1 MPHSVWKELR
11 GKREEK
17 SHCGIRWSDRSQVC
31 AVWVINRNENIDL
44 QPGTQMKGRTV
55 TQKTPQA
62 YKVNFL
68 NPESIR
74 SRGLGSRSENLEGGG
89 CLHRLCPAVL
99 WDGSWEGEEEGE
111 EEEEQE
117 EEEGRVL
124 NGRLSQLCGFHPPS
138 HLQPHGG
145 ANCPLSMTF
154 FLFHPGAWKLWVSK
168 P

>member
-1 MPHSVWKELR
+1 MREDALARPSWGLGATATPHSVWKELR

-17 SHCGIRWSDRSQVC
+17 SHCGTRWSDRSQVC

-74 SRGLGSRSENLEGGG
+74 SRGLGSRSKNLGVGGACTGCVLLFYGMGAGKGRRRERRKRNKRRKRGG
-89 CLHRLCPAVL
+89 C
-99 WDGSWEGEEEGE
+99 
-111 EEEEQE
+111 
-117 EEEGRVL
+117 
-124 NGRLSQLCGFHPPS
+124 
-138 HLQPHGG
+138 
-145 ANCPLSMTF
+145 
-154 FLFHPGAWKLWVSK
+154 
-168 P
+168 